1 MYDVYVGN
9 LSNRVTDEILKDFF
23 RSVGEITA
31 VYVKSSKQTLNYGFV
46 CFRYLND
53 AFKACNMLNNI
64 IIDGLVIKVN
74 LSIKTQQKLKNNS
87 RKRMHLR

>member
-9 LSNRVTDEILKDFF
+9 LSNRVTHDILKDFF
-23 RSVGEITA
+23 RPMGKITA

-46 CFRYLND
+46 CFHYLDD
-53 AFKACNMLNNI
+53 AIKACNMLNNI

-74 LSIKTQQKLKNNS
+74 LAIKTQQKLKNNS
-87 RKRMHLR
+87 RERKYLR

>member
-23 RSVGEITA
+23 FLVGEITA